1 MTDLIRNRAT
11 RACALLVVLS
21 GLLVL
26 PSLAWAA
33 GSGGAGLGSSGG
45 SSTGSSGG
53 SGSTSTTSSTG
64 PVSASGD
71 GITLDT
77 SSSTLLRNGLN
88 FSGTTSGAAG
98 KTIEIERLGHQTNW
112 QWAPTVST
120 TVAPDGSFNVTWKT
134 NHIGRFQIRAV
145 IVRPGSGSSVSTMS
159 ASAAPTLTVTVYRSS
174 LATLYGPGFYG
185 RRTACGR
192 RLTRNTIGVA
202 SRTLRCGSKVAVLY
216 RGRTMI
222 LPVIDRGP
230 YANHADWDLTMAAA
244 AALKIPGTATIGAVT
259 VAPSAAAAARTA
271 RSR

>member
-11 RACALLVVLS
+11 RVCALLVVLS

-26 PSLAWAA
+26 PSLAWAG

-45 SSTGSSGG
+45 SSTGSSG
-53 SGSTSTTSSTG
+53 SSTTTSSSG

-112 QWAPTVST
+112 QWTPTVST
-120 TVAPDGSFNVTWKT
+120 TVAPDGSFNVTWRT
-134 NHIGRFQIRAV
+134 NHIGRFQIRAL
-145 IVRPGSGSSVSTMS
+145 IVRTGSGSSVSTMS
-159 ASAAPTLTVTVYRSS
+159 ASAAPTLTVTVYRNS

-192 RLTRNTIGVA
+192 RLTRSTIGVA
-202 SRTLRCGSKVAVLY
+202 SRTLGCGSKVAVLY

-222 LPVIDRGP
+222 VPVIDRGP
-230 YANHADWDLTMAAA
+230 YANHADWDLTMATGK
-244 AALKIPGTATIGAVT
+244 ALGVTGTSWIGAVSLPR
-259 VAPSAAAAARTA
+259 APSGQPF
-271 RSR
+271 